1 MGFRY
6 ESETA
11 SAVDDDTGARVERTS
26 AYSDIG
32 GVLVYWYSSG
42 DLSFEF
48 FVSSREENRPIKS
61 RGKPITYPV
70 TVATLIDESALRQAF
85 FSAAPKAS
93 EADFA
98 RIKEAIAKAVYE
110 IDSSGGDLLRY
121 APDYQVQFVPQL
133 GEGGHV

>member
-32 GVLVYWYSSG
+32 GVLVYWYSSE
-42 DLSFEF
+42 DVSFEF
-48 FVSSREENRPIKS
+48 FVSSREENRQIQS

-70 TVATLIDESALRQAF
+70 TVATLIDESALRRAYF
-85 FSAAPKAS
+85 AAAPGAA
-93 EADFA
+93 EADFD
-98 RIKEAIAKAVYE
+98 RIKVAIAKAVYE

-121 APDYQVQFVPQL
+121 APDYAVRFVARL
-133 GEGGHV
+133 GEGGDA